1 MENATYCTNYDS
13 QEMNANQ
20 FLDSIDSSTVMT
32 IRKIASS
39 LSELGSSTDSISGS
53 PDSHLTNSWDGS
65 FR

>member
-1 MENATYCTNYDS
+1 
-13 QEMNANQ
+13 MNANQ

-32 IRKIASS
+32 IRKMASS
-39 LSELGSSTDSISGS
+39 LSELGSSTESISGS